1 MRVLITGASGFIGGV
16 VTDALAADGH
26 AVTAMVR
33 DHSSAPVFAPGVEVV
48 AADLLDP
55 QQLAAAGVDRGFDGV
70 CHLAALTRVR
80 ESRMAPLRY
89 FQANLTG
96 TVNLLT
102 ALEIGTERSGVAPAF
117 VFGSSCAVYGD
128 VDLTG
133 VPESRPPD
141 PSNPYGASK
150 LAAERLLSHQAG
162 TGLVGAVILRSFNV
176 AGAVDGHFDRD
187 DSRIIPAAIAVASG
201 RRDVFRVNGDGQA
214 LREYVHVGDMAA
226 AYQAALTA
234 ATPGRCSVF
243 NVGSGIGV
251 SIIDVLAAVGRA
263 SGRPVRRIHCPPV
276 PEPKAL
282 IGDSRRIR
290 TELAWGSPRSGIDQI
305 VSDAWRF
312 GRASGGTG
320 VTPRQRNVPI
330 IT

>member
-1 MRVLITGASGFIGGV
+1 MRVLVTGASGFIGSV
-16 VTDALAADGH
+16 VTDTLAAAGH
-26 AVTAMVR
+26 SVTAMVR
-33 DHSSAPVFAPGVEVV
+33 DRSPAPAFGPDVEVV

-55 QQLAAAGVDRGFDGV
+55 RQLAAAGVGRGFDGV

-80 ESRMAPLRY
+80 ESRTAPLRY

-96 TVNLLT
+96 TANLLT
-102 ALEIGTERSGVAPAF
+102 LLEAGTERTGTAPAF

-133 VPESRPPD
+133 VPESRRPD

-150 LAAERLLSHQAG
+150 LAAERLLGHQAG
-162 TGLVGAVILRSFNV
+162 TGLLGVVILRSFNV
-176 AGAVDGHFDRD
+176 AGAVEGHFDRD

-201 RRDVFRVNGDGQA
+201 RRDVFRVNGDGHA

-226 AYQAALTA
+226 AYRTALEVAA
-234 ATPGRCSVF
+234 PGRCSVY

-251 SIIDVLAAVGRA
+251 SVVDVLAAVGRV
-263 SGRPVRRIHCPPV
+263 SGRPVRRVHCPPV
-276 PEPKAL
+276 AEPKAL

-290 TELAWGSPRSGIDQI
+290 TELGWSSPRSSIDRI
-305 VSDAWRF
+305 VTDAWRY
-312 GRASGGTG
+312 GRAAGGTG
-320 VTPRQRNVPI
+320 VPPRQRTIPI